1 MRNILQKAV
10 ILPLIVVIALAF
22 VIFKV
27 KSKPPIEHEVLQFPV
42 KTVEVITAR
51 KIPFRARATAY
62 GNVEP
67 AVLVLAK
74 AEVAGKISY
83 IHPLLKQGG
92 NLAQGTVALRIEPT
106 TFEFSLTQS
115 QAVLAASQSA
125 LVQLEVEEN
134 TTRGSLDLARKN
146 LEVGKKELDRLLVV
160 WEKKLISRS
169 VVDAEE
175 QKVLQLR
182 QQVEDLRGKL
192 TGFDSRKAA
201 TQAQIRQSESQLAQS
216 QDTLGR
222 TEVRVPFDARIG
234 EVLVEKGEFTGVGN
248 VLFEASGVQAVE
260 INAQLPTRQ
269 FRPLFIGNRGKAL
282 SLQTPEALQSAL
294 LQMRLEARVSLVGFE
309 GDTAKWKGELLRI
322 SESIDPTRDTLG
334 VVVAVNNP
342 YEDIIPGKR
351 PPLLKGMY
359 TAVELYAPV
368 QETLILPR
376 KAIHQGRIYI
386 AKDNN
391 QLEIREV
398 TILHKQ
404 GRLVIL
410 DGGVE
415 EGEKV
420 IITDVIP
427 VISGLPLNPIEAVEY
442 EKEMARD
449 ALGVNGS
456 AL

>member
-1 MRNILQKAV
+1 MKDLLQKAV
-10 ILPLIVVIALAF
+10 ILPLIIVIALAF

-92 NLAQGTVALRIEPT
+92 SLAQGTVALRIEPT
-106 TFEFSLTQS
+106 TFEFTLTQS
-115 QAVLAASQSA
+115 QAALAASQSA

-134 TTRGSLDLARKN
+134 TTRGSLDIAKKN

-169 VVDAEE
+169 IVDAEE

-182 QQVEDLRGKL
+182 QQVEDLKGKL
-192 TGFDSRKAA
+192 TGFASRKAA
-201 TQAQIRQSESQLAQS
+201 TQAQIRQSESRLAQS

-222 TEVRVPFDARIG
+222 TEMRIPFDARIG
-234 EVLVEKGEFTGVGN
+234 EVFVEKGGFTGVGN

-269 FRPLFIGNRGKAL
+269 FRPLFTGTSGQAL
-282 SLQTPEALQSAL
+282 SLQTAAGLQSAL

-309 GDTAKWKGELLRI
+309 GDTARWKGELLRI

-342 YEDIIPGKR
+342 YEGIIPGKR

-368 QETLILPR
+368 REALVLPR
-376 KAIHQGRIYI
+376 KAIHQGRVYI

-427 VISGLPLNPIEAVEY
+427 VINGLPLNPIEAVEY
-442 EKEMARD
+442 EKQMARD
-449 ALGVNGS
+449 ALGVNGN

>member
-27 KSKPPIEHEVLQFPV
+27 KSKPPIEHEELQFPI

-67 AVLVLAK
+67 AVLMQAK

-106 TFEFSLTQS
+106 TFEFSLNQS
-115 QAVLAASQSA
+115 RAVLAASQSA

-134 TTRGSLDLARKN
+134 TTRGSLEIAKKN
-146 LEVGKKELDRLLVV
+146 LQVGQKELDRLLVV

-169 VVDAEE
+169 IVDAEE

-182 QQVEDLRGKL
+182 QQVEDLQGKL
-192 TGFDSRKAA
+192 TGFESRKAA

-216 QDTLGR
+216 EDTLGR

-260 INAQLPTRQ
+260 INAQLPIRQ
-269 FRPLFIGNRGKAL
+269 FRPLFVGNNGRAL
-282 SLQTPEALQSAL
+282 SLKTPAGLQSAL
-294 LQMRLEARVSLVGFE
+294 LQMQLEARVSLVGFE

-322 SESIDPTRDTLG
+322 SESIDPIRDTLG

-342 YEDIIPGKR
+342 YEGIIPGKR

-368 QETLILPR
+368 QQILVLPR
-376 KAIHQGRIYI
+376 KAIHQGRVYI

-398 TILHKQ
+398 TILHRQ

-410 DGGVE
+410 DGGIE

-427 VISGLPLNPIEAVEY
+427 VINGLPLKPVEAVEY

-449 ALGVNGS
+449 ALGVSGS
-456 AL
+456 VL

>member
-1 MRNILQKAV
+1 MKNFLQKAV
-10 ILPLIVVIALAF
+10 ILPLIVIIALGL

-27 KSKPPIEHEVLQFPV
+27 KSKPPIEHEELQFPV

-51 KIPFRARATAY
+51 KIPFRPRATAY

-67 AVLVLAK
+67 AVLMQAK

-83 IHPLLKQGG
+83 IHPSLKQGG

-106 TFEFSLTQS
+106 TFEFSLDQS
-115 QAVLAASQSA
+115 KAVLAASQSA
-125 LVQLEVEEN
+125 LVQLEVEEK
-134 TTRGSLDLARKN
+134 TTRGSLNIARKN
-146 LEVGKKELDRLLVV
+146 LQVGQKELDRLLVV

-182 QQVEDLRGKL
+182 QQVEDLNGKL
-192 TGFDSRKAA
+192 TGFASRKVA
-201 TQAQIRQSESQLAQS
+201 TQAQIAQSESQLAQS

-234 EVLVEKGEFTGVGN
+234 EVLVEKGEFAAVGN

-260 INAQLPTRQ
+260 INAQLPTGQ
-269 FRPLFIGNRGKAL
+269 FRPLFMGQGGQAL
-282 SLQTPEALQSAL
+282 SLKTPEDLQSAL
-294 LQMRLEARVSLVGFE
+294 LQMQLEARVSLVGFE
-309 GDTAKWKGELLRI
+309 GDTARWQGELLRI
-322 SESIDPTRDTLG
+322 GESIDPTRGTLG

-342 YEDIIPGKR
+342 YEGIIPGKR

-359 TAVELYAPV
+359 TAVELYAPAR
-368 QETLILPR
+368 EMLILPR
-376 KAIHQGRIYI
+376 KAIHQGRVYI
-386 AKDNN
+386 ANNDN
-391 QLEIREV
+391 QLEIRQV
-398 TILHKQ
+398 SVLHKQ
-404 GRLVIL
+404 GRLVVI

-415 EGEKV
+415 EGERV

-427 VISGLPLNPIEAVEY
+427 VIDGLPLKPVLAVEY
-442 EKEMARD
+442 EEQMARD
-449 ALGVNGS
+449 ALGVNGD

>member
-10 ILPLIVVIALAF
+10 ILPLIVVIALAL

-27 KSKPPIEHEVLQFPV
+27 KSKPPMDHEELQFPV
-42 KTVEVITAR
+42 KTVEVITATR
-51 KIPFRARATAY
+51 IPFRARSTAY

-67 AVLVLAK
+67 AVLVQAK

-83 IHPLLKQGG
+83 IHPSLKQGST
-92 NLAQGTVALRIEPT
+92 LAQGTVALRIEPT
-106 TFEFSLTQS
+106 TFEFTLDQS
-115 QAVLAASQSA
+115 RAALAASQSA
-125 LVQLEVEEN
+125 LVQLEVEEK
-134 TTRGSLDLARKN
+134 TTRGSLEIARKN
-146 LEVGKKELDRLLVV
+146 LEVGRKELDRLLIV

-175 QKVLQLR
+175 QKVLQLL
-182 QQVEDLRGKL
+182 QQVEDWQGKL
-192 TGFDSRKAA
+192 TGFASRKNA

-222 TEVRVPFDARIG
+222 TEVLVPFDARIG
-234 EVLVEKGEFTGVGN
+234 EVLVEKGEFTAIGSI
-248 VLFEASGVQAVE
+248 LFEASGVQAVE
-260 INAQLPTRQ
+260 IDAQISTRQ
-269 FRPLFIGNRGKAL
+269 FRPLLVGNFGKSL

-294 LQMRLEARVSLVGFE
+294 LQVQLEARVSLVGFE

-322 SESIDPTRDTLG
+322 GESIDPTRDTIG
-334 VVVAVNNP
+334 VVVAVINP
-342 YEDIIPGKR
+342 YEGVIPGSR

-359 TAVELYAPV
+359 TAVELFAPV
-368 QETLILPR
+368 HEVIVLPR
-376 KAIHQGRIYI
+376 KAIHQGRVYI
-386 AKDNN
+386 AKANDL
-391 QLEIREV
+391 LEIREV
-398 TILHKQ
+398 DVLLKQ

-410 DGGVE
+410 NGGVE
-415 EGEKV
+415 EGERV

-427 VISGLPLNPIEAVEY
+427 VINGLPLKPIEALEY

-449 ALGVNGS
+449 ALGLDGS

>member
-1 MRNILQKAV
+1 MKNILQRAV
-10 ILPLIVVIALAF
+10 ILPLIVVIALALV
-22 VIFKV
+22 VIKI
-27 KSKPPIEHEVLQFPV
+27 KSKPPIDHQELGFPV

-51 KIPFRARATAY
+51 KIPFRARSTAY

-67 AVLVLAK
+67 AVLMLAK

-106 TFEFSLTQS
+106 TFEFSLDQS
-115 QAVLAASQSA
+115 RAALAASQSA

-134 TTRGSLDLARKN
+134 TTRGSLGIAKKN
-146 LEVGKKELDRLLVV
+146 LQVGQNEMDRLLIV
-160 WEKKLISRS
+160 WEKNLISRS

-182 QQVEDLRGKL
+182 QQVEDLQGRL
-192 TGFDSRKAA
+192 TGFASRKAA

-269 FRPLFIGNRGKAL
+269 FRLLFIGNSGQAL
-282 SLQTPEALQSAL
+282 SLQTPEGLQSAL
-294 LQMRLEARVSLVGFE
+294 LNMQLEARVSLVGFE
-309 GDTAKWKGELLRI
+309 GGTARWKGELLRI

-342 YEDIIPGKR
+342 YEGIIPGKR

-368 QETLILPR
+368 RQILVLPR
-376 KAIHQGRIYI
+376 KAIHQGRVYI
-386 AKDNN
+386 AGDDNK
-391 QLEIREV
+391 LEIREV
-398 TILHKQ
+398 NVLHKQ

-427 VISGLPLNPIEAVEY
+427 VIDGLPLNSIEAVEY
-442 EKEMARD
+442 EEEMARD
-449 ALGVNGS
+449 ALGVSGNS
-456 AL
+456 L